1 LPSGSISIR
10 VQACLPEVVAL
21 APPVLATNAPVVVAV
36 VAAVVVVALVVVIVD
51 VLLAVLLDVVD
62 VDVHVLQVTGHC
74 WRKRTGAR
82 VVGSGIQMDEVH
94 SLLDMLLQKRG
105 SSTPKHLRAAS
116 FRDTAS
122 SHTSR
127 EHGDCQQWNGCP
139 RTLPSRPKS
148 ARLEGMAG
156 SLSFTKDTFAR
167 LP

>member
-1 LPSGSISIR
+1 MTYPIAGPLYPPSPLPSGSSSIR

-21 APPVLATNAPVVVAV
+21 APPVLATNVPVVVAV

-105 SSTPKHLRAAS
+105 SSTPKHL
-116 FRDTAS
+116 
-122 SHTSR
+122 
-127 EHGDCQQWNGCP
+127 C
-139 RTLPSRPKS
+139 
-148 ARLEGMAG
+148 G
-156 SLSFTKDTFAR
+156 SLRHSMQVRSGRLGVSAATKSVPAHIAIHSQSGHG
-167 LP
+167 